1 MAPRALRKNKADAV
15 SAASPA
21 SPTSPVSPVSP
32 VTPAPQVS
40 IVRTARARMNPSP
53 LAGKK
58 RRAEED
64 LEQEEDLGHETS
76 DEEDPMPPPV
86 LDLGPPPAK
95 RLPNTLLPPKM
106 VQPPFWVHP
115 DMKLSIYKEN
125 SIIAGSENK
134 VLACMWYFARGSG
147 FATRL
152 VLHLNELR
160 LLTELGRT
168 CLYQFEYIYIYL
180 SPNPLFFL

>member
-21 SPTSPVSPVSP
+21 SPTSPVTPV
-32 VTPAPQVS
+32 PQVS
-40 IVRTARARMNPSP
+40 IVRTARARMDPSP

-95 RLPNTLLPPKM
+95 RLPNTLRPPKM

-125 SIIAGSENK
+125 SIAGSENK
-134 VLACMWYFARGSG
+134 VLACMRYFARGSG

-180 SPNPLFFL
+180 SPNPLIFL